1 MRRFGVLI
9 LLVCF
14 VFALICR
21 VGEADTID
29 ELNQEMDYSKLDEWM
44 NKNAGGKSFTEY
56 IEALLT
62 GDEEFSSANL
72 MLSIVNSCFSGIEEE
87 LGLFSSMLLILGMAA
102 VFSAFTGAIKNSHVA
117 EVGFYLTYM
126 LCVSLMIEV
135 FEHVSEMA
143 ESILSVLSEFMNLLT
158 PAYIMGMAFC
168 TGTSSATSMYE
179 MSLIVISLADGIVLK
194 YIFPLIDVY
203 IIMCIANHV
212 SGKGMFTKLSE
223 LIHSVVSWANK
234 SLLALIIG
242 LSTVQSLVSPG
253 VDQLKRSLV
262 SRAGGMIPIVG
273 DLVGGMTETVL
284 GAGMVLKNVIGV
296 AGVIAIAFL
305 CLVPITK
312 IITVK
317 FVIRFCAAM
326 VEPVADSRMTEILSD
341 MAKGCGL
348 IVQTLSFTACSF
360 VLVIVILALGTGV

>member
-1 MRRFGVLI
+1 MKRFRRMFLNIFII
-9 LLVCF
+9 LLLSGNVA
-14 VFALICR
+14 V
-21 VGEADTID
+21 ADTVD
-29 ELNQEMDYSKLDEWM
+29 DLNAEMDYTELNEWM
-44 NKNAGGKSFTEY
+44 SRNGEGKSFTEY

-62 GDEEFSSANL
+62 GDEEFSAANL
-72 MLSIVNSCFSGIEEE
+72 TLSIINSCFSGIEEE

-126 LCVSLMIEV
+126 LCVSLLIEV
-135 FEHVSEMA
+135 FNHVSEMA
-143 ESILSVLSEFMNLLT
+143 EGILLLLSEFMNLLT

-179 MSLIVISLADGIVLK
+179 MSLILITLADGIVLK
-194 YIFPLIDVY
+194 YIFPLIDIY
-203 IIMCIANHV
+203 MIMCIANHV

-223 LIHSVVSWANK
+223 LIFSVISWVNK
-234 SLLALIIG
+234 SLLALIVG

-253 VDQLKRSLV
+253 VDQLKRSLL
-262 SRAGGMIPIVG
+262 SRAGGMIPVVG
-273 DLVGGMTETVL
+273 NLVGGMTETVL

-305 CLVPITK
+305 CLVPIAK
-312 IITVK
+312 ILTVK
-317 FVIRFCAAM
+317 FTIRFSSAM

-341 MAKGCGL
+341 TAKACGL
-348 IVQTLSFTACSF
+348 VIQTLSLTACSF